1 MWYDRYVHKLIELL
15 GNEKIEEFEKAIIT
29 VIPKL
34 LAQLCKL
41 KLSVKLDVK
50 KTLLPVFYASFR
62 KGFSVSQAV
71 KYLRE
76 KGYETHSAKY
86 ILDKIR
92 QLKAEQLKVIFDC
105 CRELIFTA
113 LSKCGYK
120 KRRCLIAIDYHD
132 KPFYGNK
139 ELGHIVGCKRKAST
153 NFAHRYITACI
164 VEEGIRFNLACLPIT
179 QLDIEQDS
187 LKKVIQLCRKYAE
200 IGCLLLDRGFN
211 SVANYKFLED
221 ELKVKY
227 IMPQQSNEKL
237 KRLIES
243 NKLSA
248 YTLFEYVFNENL
260 AEEYRYGA
268 KLFYIIA
275 ENGKKYTF
283 VTNINADNETLVKL
297 IVQCYDKRWGIETG
311 YRTESHFWCKTT
323 SKSFNIRTFLGLL
336 SFFLQDLWTFKNY
349 LSHKKIGTHEP
360 RAAKIINSKTLA
372 DFLTAVSEKLDFVW
386 KPIQNGL
393 MFCES
398 CCDTIIC
405 KLKRA
410 KLVSC

>member
-1 MWYDRYVHKLIELL
+1 MWYDRYVHKLIEML
-15 GNEKIEEFEKAIIT
+15 GKGGIEKFEEAVIA

-34 LAQLCKL
+34 LARLCRL
-41 KLSVKLDVK
+41 KLAVKINAK
-50 KTLLPVFYASFR
+50 KLLLPVFYASLR
-62 KGFSVSQAV
+62 QGFSISQAV
-71 KYLRE
+71 EYLRL
-76 KGYETHSAKY
+76 KGYETYSAKY
-86 ILDKIR
+86 ILDKLR
-92 QLKAEQLKVIFDC
+92 QLSAEKLIVIFDY
-105 CRELIFTA
+105 CREVIFTA
-113 LSKCGYK
+113 LNECGYK
-120 KRRCLIAIDYHD
+120 KRQCLIAIDYHD
-132 KPFYGNK
+132 KPFYGDR

-153 NFAHRYITACI
+153 NFAHRYVTACI
-164 VEEGIRFNLACLPIT
+164 VEEGIRFNLSCLPVT
-179 QLDIEQDS
+179 QLDIEQDI
-187 LKKVIQLCRKYAE
+187 LKKVIQLCKKYAE

-211 SVANYKFLED
+211 SVANYKLLEE

-248 YTLFEYVFNENL
+248 YTIFEYVFNEDR
-260 AEEYRYGA
+260 AEEYRFGA

-275 ENGKKYTF
+275 ENGEKYTF
-283 VTNINADNETLVKL
+283 VTNIDADDETMLKL
-297 IVQCYDKRWGIETG
+297 IVQCYDKRWGIETS
-311 YRTESHFWCKTT
+311 YRTETKFWCKTT

-349 LSHKKIGTHEP
+349 LSHAKIGTHEP

-372 DFLTAVSEKLDFVW
+372 EFLTAVSEKLSFVW
-386 KPIQNGL
+386 RPIQKAL
-393 MFCES
+393 IFCES
-398 CCDTIIC
+398 CCDAIIC